1 MSLDPSQP
9 AGPFNPP
16 PTPFHDAAERGDV
29 EALRRMINDGA
40 GVNEEEWT
48 GRPPLSRA
56 IDGGASVEA
65 MRLLLEA
72 GADPNGGDTCARPFV
87 EAAYQNRGEVM
98 QLLLEFGA
106 RPDVVDEENGE
117 TALIPAAY
125 HGNRAMVEWLL
136 GLGVS
141 PNVVARKGITALSA
155 AREGGH
161 AAIIARLRAAGA
173 REPGEANGR
182 E

>member
-1 MSLDPSQP
+1 MTYDPSQP

-29 EALRRMINDGA
+29 EALRRMIAAGA
-40 GVNEEEWT
+40 DVNEEDWT

-56 IDGGASVEA
+56 VDGGASTEA
-65 MRLLLEA
+65 VRLLLEA
-72 GADPNGGDTCARPFV
+72 GADANGGDTFARPFV
-87 EAAYQNRGEVM
+87 EAAYRDRADVM
-98 QLLLEFGA
+98 RLLLEFGA
-106 RPDVVDEENGE
+106 RPDAPDEENGE

-125 HGNRAMVEWLL
+125 RGNLAMVEWLL

-161 AAIIARLRAAGA
+161 DAIVARLRAAGA
-173 REPGEANGR
+173 SEPRDTNETG
-182 E
+182 